1 MPPNQYFQTESG
13 KRHVEQGRTAWRAN
27 RHRDTCPWNQQGTPL
42 RRAAWLHGYDNP
54 QSINAITS
62 ATIEAGTIIAAK
74 ICIQSEPP
82 MSKQLYETADG
93 KFVTILATNSEN
105 KPVVEERGTNAV
117 FVIDDKA
124 TLKKVVPYT
133 VSIGFGPHNGEQAFI
148 AKEGQVAVGD
158 VIVSNNGFGQV
169 IAVGTENTQTQRN
182 LSECGFRKVATQ
194 PL

>member
-1 MPPNQYFQTESG
+1 MPPNDYFKTESG
-13 KRHVEQGRTAWRAN
+13 KRHVEQGRRAWREN
-27 RHRDTCPWNQQGTPL
+27 RHRDTCPWQQHGTPL
-42 RRAAWLHGYDNP
+42 RRAAWLYGYDNP
-54 QSINAITS
+54 QTIGAIVS
-62 ATIEAGTIIAAK
+62 GTITAAK
-74 ICIQSEPP
+74 ICVQSEPT

-133 VSIGFGPHNGEQAFI
+133 VAIAFGPHNGDQHFI

-158 VIVSNNGFGQV
+158 VIISNNGFGQV
-169 IAVGTENTQTQRN
+169 TAVGTENTNTQRS
-182 LSECGFRKVATQ
+182 LSDAGFRRVATET
-194 PL
+194 L